1 MYNMKQTI
9 TYSVFFIAVLIATV
23 GLVTTINEYPNFAI
37 IFAAI
42 LGTVLAIMGVMKFLD
57 DRRIK

>member
-1 MYNMKQTI
+1 M
-9 TYSVFFIAVLIATV
+9 FFIAVLIATV

-57 DRRIK
+57 DRGIK

>member
-1 MYNMKQTI
+1 MKTAI

-23 GLVTTINEYPNFAI
+23 GLVTTINEYPDFAYVI
-37 IFAAI
+37 GFI
-42 LGTVLAIMGVMKFLD
+42 LLVLLGGMGVKRFLD

>member
-1 MYNMKQTI
+1 MKQTI